1 MGANQSAIA
10 RDVDDACDEENVN
23 GASSSS
29 GGAPAGYPS
38 GGDRELRTQGPTTSE
53 ASSSLA
59 MLRERVRERER
70 EAQRRADKAAE
81 HFRNMGVTGVQGAD
95 FLSDEELQELLQTAA
110 VRESQLAVDE
120 TCARSLPQQ
129 INAEQA
135 MSARRNSEQAMSARR
150 SDDTRSIITPENT
163 VKKRR
168 AMFHPIR
175 VVCLCGAHTFK
186 LNYTQGTEVPHLLR
200 CHCQACRRAHG
211 APSITLLEVETPA
224 ASELH
229 EQIGK
234 AKGLRHAP
242 PRPCSGLA
250 CTLIQSFCVTCGSVV
265 LLHGKAGVFIPAGCL
280 RGLGTPF
287 KRPQITER
295 GDDRAPFY
303 QPLAPLKG
311 QNTKAPT
318 HATGSCICG
327 QVAWSVRMPHRVEL
341 WHCHCKTCQRW
352 CGADLQTWVGLDRSW
367 VTWKTEGL
375 EKVKSSSGTNRGFCR
390 VCGSTIGMEYTSQR
404 DVVYVAAGA
413 FDQNAFLG
421 YGRRHKHEDIWPES
435 TPPWSLQRALKK

>member
-59 MLRERVRERER
+59 MLRERVCERER

-110 VRESQLAVDE
+110 VRESQVAADE
-120 TCARSLPQQ
+120 TCARSLQQQ

-135 MSARRNSEQAMSARR
+135 MSARRNAEQAMSARRNAEQAMTARR
-150 SDDTRSIITPENT
+150 SDDTRSIITLENT

-175 VVCLCGAHTFK
+175 VACLCGAHTFK

-224 ASELH
+224 ASELD

-250 CTLIQSFCVTCGSVV
+250 CTLTQSFCVTCGSVV
-265 LLHGKAGVFIPAGCL
+265 LLC
-280 RGLGTPF
+280 
-287 KRPQITER
+287 
-295 GDDRAPFY
+295 
-303 QPLAPLKG
+303 
-311 QNTKAPT
+311 
-318 HATGSCICG
+318 
-327 QVAWSVRMPHRVEL
+327 
-341 WHCHCKTCQRW
+341 
-352 CGADLQTWVGLDRSW
+352 
-367 VTWKTEGL
+367 
-375 EKVKSSSGTNRGFCR
+375 
-390 VCGSTIGMEYTSQR
+390 
-404 DVVYVAAGA
+404 
-413 FDQNAFLG
+413 
-421 YGRRHKHEDIWPES
+421 
-435 TPPWSLQRALKK
+435 